1 MLTLI
6 LGDTEL
12 ELVPSGILS
21 HPSAVANARIR
32 GKKADKIILDSSV
45 HHSAI
50 KKLPGNDNLRRGR
63 PDIAHQ
69 FLLLSLDSILNIEK
83 KLKVMIHTRN
93 NDVIS
98 IMPET
103 RIPKNYNRFVGLME
117 QLFET
122 GKVPPGSENPLIAL
136 ERGVELKTLI
146 ERQESDVSIALSPD
160 GKSVKLN
167 NYFEKLKKKNITC
180 IIGGFPEGDFRSQIY
195 EIVDDK
201 ISIHKDAL
209 KVWTVTSELIVNYEL
224 ATHSE

>member
-12 ELVPSGILS
+12 ELVPAKIQN
-21 HPSAVANARIR
+21 HPSVVAHAKIH
-32 GKKADKIILDSSV
+32 GKKASSILLDSST

-50 KKLPGNDNLRRGR
+50 KELPGNNNLRRGR

-69 FLLLSLDSILNIEK
+69 FLLLSLDSILNAEG
-83 KLKVMIHTRN
+83 KLRVMIHTRN
-93 NDVIS
+93 NDVINVA
-98 IMPET
+98 PET
-103 RIPKNYNRFVGLME
+103 RLPKNYNRFVGLME

-122 GKVPPGSENPLIAL
+122 GKVPPGSENPLITL
-136 ERGVELKTLI
+136 EKSVELKTLI
-146 ERQESDVSIALSPD
+146 EKQESDLSVALSPD

-167 NYFEKLKKKNITC
+167 NYFEKLKKKNVAC
-180 IIGGFPEGDFRSQIY
+180 IIGGFPEGDFHSQIY

-209 KVWTVTSELIVNYEL
+209 KVWTVTSELIVNYEM
-224 ATHSE
+224 AAMPK